1 MEKQVA
7 AAQKRVTELI
17 GIKESDTGLSPPSQW
32 DLVSDKQMQQRE
44 QALQVARV
52 TKIIDPGTDHA
63 KYMIKIKQMAKFV
76 VGLHERVAPT
86 DIEVLLANPQQCLCA
101 IACSLAWV

>member
-1 MEKQVA
+1 MA

-76 VGLHERVAPT
+76 VGLHEKVAPT
-86 DIEVLLANPQQCLCA
+86 DIEVLPR
-101 IACSLAWV
+101 ACDVSSYKLF